1 MSDADRKRKSMEKRT
16 LQQVETENVKAKE
29 SMRDLRQARKAIA
42 LARAGSFDTTKCTN
56 NDYSRIPF
64 QSRLL
69 HRNDDSGRRKTK
81 KDVNID
87 LVVVGVSSSIA
98 EAVNGIWSPR
108 RETTTPNGLRWK
120 VGNNKERV
128 KPEKQARELG
138 WHIKDV
144 SMSYL

>member
-1 MSDADRKRKSMEKRT
+1 MEKRT

-64 QSRLL
+64 ESRLL

-81 KDVNID
+81 KDVVNID
-87 LVVVGVSSSIA
+87 LVVVGASSSIA
-98 EAVNGIWSPR
+98 EAVNEQEER
-108 RETTTPNGLRWK
+108 
-120 VGNNKERV
+120 NNNSELAALEWLVTKEHV

>member
-1 MSDADRKRKSMEKRT
+1 MEKRT

-87 LVVVGVSSSIA
+87 LVVVGASSSIA
-98 EAVNGIWSPR
+98 EAVNGI
-108 RETTTPNGLRWK
+108 
-120 VGNNKERV
+120 
-128 KPEKQARELG
+128 
-138 WHIKDV
+138 
-144 SMSYL
+144 

>member
-29 SMRDLRQARKAIA
+29 STRDLRQARKAIA

-98 EAVNGIWSPR
+98 EAVNGI
-108 RETTTPNGLRWK
+108 
-120 VGNNKERV
+120 
-128 KPEKQARELG
+128 
-138 WHIKDV
+138 
-144 SMSYL
+144 